1 MPTVHWPREAR
12 CTGSF
17 RPDAGNRNPHRY
29 CSFAELTEETAVK
42 SLRHSCRS
50 ELTRQ
55 GILLDSSSLR
65 FRRSRTL
72 SSLASV
78 HAGGDDADL
87 RDSVRSQVCSLLHQ
101 TEHVSELE
109 KIQVLLRLQRMFLEK
124 RNDVVVQV
132 FHPSH
137 AKRHPL
143 RVVTSHHAAPEEPL
157 DAVRQLD
164 IPLMLH
170 DGELGKHLELR
181 SHFRVAVDV
190 DEETAFAVHKP
201 HHPVSVEPL

>member
-1 MPTVHWPREAR
+1 MPTVHWPRESRGA
-12 CTGSF
+12 GSF
-17 RPDAGNRNPHRY
+17 CPDAGNRNPHRY

-50 ELTRQ
+50 ELHRQ
-55 GILLDSSSLR
+55 GISLDSSSLR

-143 RVVTSHHAAPEEPL
+143 RVVTSHHAAPEERL
-157 DAVRQLD
+157 ECVEQLYVSFV
-164 IPLMLH
+164 LH
-170 DGELGKHLELR
+170 DGELGKHLDLR
-181 SHFRVAVDV
+181 SLFWVRIDVA
-190 DEETAFAVHKP
+190 EERAFAVHEP
-201 HHPVSVEPL
+201 YHPVSVEPL